1 MNRKQI
7 YDLVVETLE
16 FIQELSGEDKV
27 SINEDTVPIGQLPG
41 FDSIRG
47 VEFSMMISEHIPM
60 EKIIRLCVSE
70 DGKKAISLRKI
81 VEKLMKLQDKAH
93 GGKKDAKGQ

>member
-7 YDLVVETLE
+7 YDLVAQTLE
-16 FIQELSGEDKV
+16 FIQEISGEEKV

-47 VEFSMMISEHIPM
+47 VEFSMMISEQIPM
-60 EKIIRLCVSE
+60 EKIIRLCVSD
-70 DGKKAISLRKI
+70 DGKKAISIREI
-81 VEKLMKLQDKAH
+81 IEKLMELQDAAH
-93 GGKKDAKGQ
+93 GGQTHGKEQ

>member
-7 YDLVVETLE
+7 YDLVVETFE
-16 FIQELSGEDKV
+16 SIQDLSGEEKV
-27 SINEDTVPIGQLPG
+27 SINEDTIPIGQLPG

-60 EKIIRLCVSE
+60 EKNVRLCVSD
-70 DGKKAISLRKI
+70 DGKKALPRSGCKHT
-81 VEKLMKLQDKAH
+81 KPF
-93 GGKKDAKGQ
+93 GGGA